1 MIDGP
6 LGINPLYFS
15 LSLFGLL
22 LLFVL
27 YLILPRGVRVGYF
40 NSYPKRY
47 TWSAKPRRRPRPV
60 SSQKKRVPGK
70 GTVNKFE
77 NIRQ

>member
-1 MIDGP
+1 MIVGP
-6 LGINPLYFS
+6 FGINPLYFS

-40 NSYPKRY
+40 NAYPKRY

-60 SSQKKRVPGK
+60 S
-70 GTVNKFE
+70 
-77 NIRQ
+77 